1 MGRDDWDDGVVFE
14 EDEPPRTRPFVVTQG
29 KTTTQATVRLETLV
43 EVTNPEAKAR
53 FEKQALLDMAREK
66 PISVAELSAH
76 LKLPIGTTMT
86 LVSQMIDEQLLAAHA
101 TVDSSAGTSTV
112 QNIDIMTRIINRVR
126 EL

>member
-1 MGRDDWDDGVVFE
+1 MIE

-29 KTTTQATVRLETLV
+29 QTTTQASVRLETLV
-43 EVTNPEAKAR
+43 EATDPQLPAR
-53 FEKQALLDMAREK
+53 FERKELRDMAADT

-86 LVSQMIDEQLLAAHA
+86 LVSQMIDEGLLSAHA
-101 TVDSSAGTSTV
+101 TVTTSDEPTSTA

-126 EL
+126 DL